1 MKRPYCIG
9 CSVRSDDEA
18 TFSALNRLHTD
29 GGIDHIQVQ
38 IIPEPEPIFR
48 RRLDIL
54 AASEAPIVIHAPHH
68 GHGVNPCA
76 PAFCSSP
83 APEEIELHLEH
94 ALHQT
99 LEAADILGSTIIV
112 IHAGRFE
119 KEERRQ
125 NAEEAF
131 AGFLDRY
138 HDPRLTLENLPAV
151 HAGFPFLGTTA
162 DELAALGNGNIGGY
176 CLDFAHLYC
185 TANYRNLTYTDELRR
200 FEDLNVRHQHISN
213 TTRGSV
219 TDQHLELDHPDGGL
233 DFAAVFGWIAGHAAI
248 ETTLE
253 YKRDTYAVYPR
264 QITVFDELYHRY
276 GSGT

>member
-1 MKRPYCIG
+1 MKRPYGIG
-9 CSVRSDDEA
+9 CSVRSDDE
-18 TFSALNRLHTD
+18 TSFSALDDLHAD
-29 GGIDHIQVQ
+29 GRIDHIQVQ
-38 IIPEPEPIFR
+38 IIPEPDTAFR
-48 RRLDIL
+48 KRLDTL

-76 PAFCSSP
+76 PALCNSP
-83 APEEIELHLEH
+83 APEEIGLHLEH
-94 ALHQT
+94 AMHQT
-99 LEAADILGSTIIV
+99 LEAADLLNAAIIV
-112 IHAGRFE
+112 IHAGRFAE
-119 KEERRQ
+119 MSRAD
-125 NAEEAF
+125 AEEGF
-131 AGFLDRY
+131 SRFLDRY

-151 HAGFPFLGTTA
+151 HAGFPFLGNTA
-162 DELAALGNGNIGGY
+162 DELAALGDGRIGGY

-185 TANYRNLTYTDELRR
+185 TANYRNLTYEDELCR
-200 FEDLNVRHQHISN
+200 FGDLNVRHQHISN

-233 DFAAVFGWIAGHAAI
+233 DFATVFGWIGRHRSI

-253 YKRDTYAVYPR
+253 YKRDTYAIYPR